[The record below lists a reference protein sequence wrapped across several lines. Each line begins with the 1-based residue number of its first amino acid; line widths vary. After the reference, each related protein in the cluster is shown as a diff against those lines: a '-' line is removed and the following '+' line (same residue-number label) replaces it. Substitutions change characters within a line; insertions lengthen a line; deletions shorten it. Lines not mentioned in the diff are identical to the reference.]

1 MNVLITGAA
10 SGIGFNT
17 GIKLAKKG
25 YHVFLTTEDDKQL
38 ETLREKLVDIDNVG
52 SFRLDITNE
61 EDRHLLDNM
70 DIDILISNAAI
81 GQGGSILDVPM
92 KDVRKCYDVN
102 VFYNFE
108 IIKLVCK
115 KMLEKGSG
123 KIIIM
128 SSMLANIS
136 LPFFGIYA
144 STKASISMLA
154 SSLRKEI
161 KLINNS
167 IKIAI
172 IEPGIYKTGFNR
184 FMIENGNIT
193 KYKLFNESIENLEK
207 EILNFAGLDE
217 LDSISKKIICAIED
231 DNPKLIYRAPLLQ
244 NILIKLYIKFIKK

>member
-92 KDVRKCYDVN
+92 KDIRKCYDVN

-115 KMLEKGSG
+115 KMLQK
-123 KIIIM
+123 
-128 SSMLANIS
+128 
-136 LPFFGIYA
+136 
-144 STKASISMLA
+144 
-154 SSLRKEI
+154 SSL
-161 KLINNS
+161 
-167 IKIAI
+167 
-172 IEPGIYKTGFNR
+172 
-184 FMIENGNIT
+184 
-193 KYKLFNESIENLEK
+193 
-207 EILNFAGLDE
+207 
-217 LDSISKKIICAIED
+217 
-231 DNPKLIYRAPLLQ
+231 
-244 NILIKLYIKFIKK
+244 